1 MFPDADLSVP
11 ELAGT
16 ASTTFS
22 GQFHFWVFAIKSS
35 SPFTIA
41 VSAQPGFSF
50 DPSTGNVFAPKAVS
64 LEI

>member
-16 ASTTFS
+16 ASATFS

-50 DPSTGNVFAPKAVS
+50 DPST
-64 LEI
+64 